1 MIMSWGKRKMKK
13 TLLINYNLMMI
24 AWCFLLNGYGYIGVF
39 ISLIGT
45 VVLLTSRK
53 QINYWRLVCLT
64 IFLNSISTSLLSKSG
79 INIYFNALDYMLV
92 MAAINCSLVNELI
105 YYTKKNFIYPIF
117 VFIFVGMLVSSLIA
131 QFSPAELYSIFTKDN
146 LMLMICF
153 IFLPYFFSLGFC
165 LVYKNIQL
173 DRLVKE
179 LVKQFIRQSNR
190 NKKIA

>member
-1 MIMSWGKRKMKK
+1 MKK